1 MYTLFSFQVINYF
14 KNIWHLHKFI
24 CKHPN
29 TAGRKSQSLFYKQT
43 SIDAPALAST
53 GAISTASGAAQTAGK
68 PEAVAEAVP
77 ESPAKEEKSE
87 EKPAGEPK
95 KKGGF
100 FGKLFGK

>member
-1 MYTLFSFQVINYF
+1 M
-14 KNIWHLHKFI
+14 
-24 CKHPN
+24 
-29 TAGRKSQSLFYKQT
+29 AQSAEK
-43 SIDAPALAST
+43 ALDYYRRAAEKGDKKAQEAVKRLEQKGIT
-53 GAISTASGAAQTAGK
+53 VTTASGAAQTAGK